1 MASDNGT
8 LTCLDA
14 KTGAVIYGPED
25 TGIGRTWASPVI
37 ADGKIYLTGQ
47 TGETAVIQAGPAYK
61 LLAKNALDGSYTLST
76 PAFVD
81 GEIILRTG
89 THLYCLTQ

>member
-1 MASDNGT
+1 
-8 LTCLDA
+8 
-14 KTGAVIYGPED
+14 VIYGPED
-25 TGIGRTWASPVI
+25 TGIGRTWASPII